1 MGLKYLQD
9 GKTDEELMQM
19 GKADWRKYLLNRIRR
34 IEIIVGAGIIANF
47 MDLKLEAIL
56 KLLADFF

>member
-9 GKTDEELMQM
+9 GKTDAELMSM
-19 GKADWRKYLLNRIRR
+19 EKVAWRRYLLNRIRR

-47 MDLKLEAIL
+47 MDLKLEAVL
-56 KLLADFF
+56 QFLADFL